1 MMLALA
7 GGHDRSPPVFTGLDK
22 ATTCIP
28 GPIGGDR
35 LSRYHLTWHAAKDAV
50 TPRSRIVYD
59 IYPSATP
66 GGESIGHPTYTTE
79 PGATSFAT
87 PPLSSVQQHWFIVR
101 ARDAA
106 GNHDRNKR
114 EQLGANLCL

>member
-1 MMLALA
+1 VVLALVV
-7 GGHDRSPPVFTGLDK
+7 GNDRTPPAFTGLDK

-35 LSRYHLTWHAAKDAV
+35 LSRYHLTWHPARDAV
-50 TPRSRIVYD
+50 TRRSRIVYD
-59 IYPSATP
+59 IYLSATP
-66 GGESIGHPTYTTE
+66 GGESFAHPTYTTA

-87 PPLSSVQQHWFIVR
+87 PPLASVQQHYFVVR

-106 GNHDRNKR
+106 GNRDRNKR